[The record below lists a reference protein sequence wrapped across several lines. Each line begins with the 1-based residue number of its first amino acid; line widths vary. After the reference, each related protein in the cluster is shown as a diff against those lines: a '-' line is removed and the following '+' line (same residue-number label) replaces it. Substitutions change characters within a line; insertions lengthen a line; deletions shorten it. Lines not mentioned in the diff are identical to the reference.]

1 MNKAKPF
8 MFWIVCG
15 VVVLLLLISLLFI
28 TNAPAGSDGNDP
40 VSINADLDKRFKELD
55 KQHKLA
61 VDANG
66 HAKVPVDIFDPT
78 DLDPSHPNSFDHL
91 LKEYL
96 PTKQW
101 KVVLDAYVDKDKA
114 AAAAI
119 AQWLVLRSQPLHTA
133 IFSESDLS
141 EWYTAH
147 YLVLTHDL
155 MQQLNDAKAIELPDV
170 HQGAPA
176 QPAPSDA
183 TPDDNDPLNSAAGRA
198 VAGFFTRGPDLP
210 STVSGAGG
218 TALLTL
224 HLHIMEQIVAALVKT
239 SATNLPNPLL
249 PNKIQHEDKARL
261 VAIDWLPAVPP
272 PPSSPSA
279 PATPATNFSRYPLRI
294 TLEGPTSAV
303 LALEAVLEGN
313 PVDTSPIIIV
323 TGGSMARKA
332 IYTAGERTGV
342 PAEMVTTHFDLVVL
356 DFSGISIAAGT
367 TTAPTVS
374 MPNAPSVP
382 GSLPGAPGAPPGAP
396 PGVPG
401 LPGAPG
407 MPGAPNMP
415 GNPQG
420 VPGMPTPRPGGQP

>member
-1 MNKAKPF
+1 VNKAKPF

-303 LALEAVLEGN
+303 LARRIDGAQSDLYGRRTHRSARGN
-313 PVDTSPIIIV
+313 GDHPLRSGGARLQRHQHCRRHHHGPHGQHAERPIGSRQSPRRSWCSSWCSSWSS
-323 TGGSMARKA
+323 GSPGCSGH
-332 IYTAGERTGV
+332 AGCSQH
-342 PAEMVTTHFDLVVL
+342 AW
-356 DFSGISIAAGT
+356 
-367 TTAPTVS
+367 
-374 MPNAPSVP
+374 
-382 GSLPGAPGAPPGAP
+382 
-396 PGVPG
+396 
-401 LPGAPG
+401 
-407 MPGAPNMP
+407 
-415 GNPQG
+415 
-420 VPGMPTPRPGGQP
+420 